1 MIRFVKFR
9 LLSAAFIV
17 AAAICAQA
25 QSVEGVS
32 GDELDFAIRDASDYL
47 NDNIPKGSKIVI
59 LNIESN
65 SVNLSEYVIDE
76 LVANVVNDKNFSVVD
91 RRQLEAIK
99 SEQNFQMSGAVDDRD
114 ALAIGKFF
122 GAQTIISGA
131 MREIGGRYRLTIRAL
146 AVQTAQ
152 VQGQFNLNMPISETL
167 AALANSDGITTVDL
181 ESVTPPYTPAAG
193 SSSAEES
200 HATAGG
206 TSGWYGNSIRKE
218 DERKPS
224 DEEKV
229 SMPEVRRSG
238 WGMTGTFTGEVSPMV
253 SNIDPVFMFG
263 VSAILSA
270 EWFARSARWFRFGID
285 VGYGGI
291 VPDDSVK
298 QQIADNTNKD
308 TADVEFWSW
317 LCKPAVFVRLYP
329 ADMFYLS
336 GGAGF
341 GFYGISTK
349 GNSEL
354 KRSYALP
361 VISTGVGVLI
371 PYNTG
376 KQMQSI
382 VLEAQFHILPGISRN
397 YDDIYSDGSQDNGKT
412 GWYLSFGI
420 GWRPGAISASKP
432 E

>member
-9 LLSAAFIV
+9 LLSAALIV
-17 AAAICAQA
+17 AVAMCAHA
-25 QSVEGVS
+25 QPIDGVS

-167 AALANSDGITTVDL
+167 AALANSDGMTTVDL
-181 ESVTPPYTPAAG
+181 ESVTPTYTPDAG
-193 SSSAEES
+193 SSFAEES

-206 TSGWYGNSIRKE
+206 TSGWYGNSIRN
-218 DERKPS
+218 DDIRKPS
-224 DEEKV
+224 DERSRGDEEKV
-229 SMPEVRRSG
+229 SKRQPEQTG
-238 WGMTGTFTGEVSPMV
+238 WGLAGSLGINLGVVLSP
-253 SNIDPVFMFG
+253 IDTNDINGYLGSF
-263 VSAILSA
+263 LSA
-270 EWFARSARWFRFGID
+270 ELFKPGFGLGISADAIRDWDSIGKED
-285 VGYGGI
+285 STASN
-291 VPDDSVK
+291 DDEK
-298 QQIADNTNKD
+298 
-308 TADVEFWSW
+308 
-317 LCKPAVFVRLYP
+317 KPSPFDWVFSAFVRYYP
-329 ADMFYLS
+329 TDAFYLS
-336 GGAGF
+336 GGVGI
-341 GFYGISTK
+341 GLYGD
-349 GNSEL
+349 NDA
-354 KRSYALP
+354 ALVFP
-361 VISTGVGVLI
+361 IGVGYIFNRVFVEAK
-371 PYNTG
+371 Y
-376 KQMQSI
+376 SI
-382 VLEAQFHILPGISRN
+382 VQVNDRTAGYLLFQVGYSR
-397 YDDIYSDGSQDNGKT
+397 
-412 GWYLSFGI
+412 
-420 GWRPGAISASKP
+420 R
-432 E
+432 